1 MKHAIISLGVILIL
15 LTAGCGDGDDASS
28 TGDVNTA
35 GTPVEVVTVT
45 TTDIVSSI
53 DATGVVEARY
63 DADVSAEAA
72 GRVVEIVHDVGSQV
86 SVGEPVIQL
95 DDDRARFNLQQAEA
109 QFSIARV
116 ARDKAEKDIK
126 RMRELYVAED
136 VDVSESEMEQAEL
149 MAEQARG
156 EFELADAALKLS
168 QKALDDTGIRAPFD
182 GAVTATYVNVGEMV
196 VQGQIAYTIVQVD
209 TIEIE
214 VGISGTDI
222 AGVRKHLPVEIRTAA
237 IPDRLFR
244 GEVASVALKA
254 NEVTRTYAV
263 KILSE
268 NMDNDLRPGM
278 LADVSIITGL
288 FEDVIA
294 IPIDAVIQRN
304 GRQTIFVEQGGV
316 AMEREITVASI
327 HGVQMVISNGISA
340 GERLIVSGQQS
351 LQDGRK
357 VIVTD

>member
-1 MKHAIISLGVILIL
+1 MKQAIISIGVILIL
-15 LTAGCGDGDDASS
+15 LIAGCGNSDESSAGDE
-28 TGDVNTA
+28 NTV
-35 GTPVEVVTVT
+35 GTPVEVITVT
-45 TTDIVSSI
+45 TSDIVSSI
-53 DATGVVEARY
+53 EATGVVEARY
-63 DADVSAEAA
+63 DADVSSEAVE
-72 GRVVEIVHDVGSQV
+72 RVVEIVHDVGSRV
-86 SVGEPVIQL
+86 SLGEPVIQL

-126 RMRELYVAED
+126 RMRELYAAED
-136 VDVSESEMEQAEL
+136 VDVSDSEMEQAEL

-168 QKALDDTGIRAPFD
+168 RKALDDTGIRAPFD
-182 GAVTATYVNVGEMV
+182 GVVTATYVNVGEMV

-222 AGVRKHLPVEIRTAA
+222 ARVRAQLPVEIRTTA

-254 NEVTRTYAV
+254 SEMTRTYAV

-268 NMDNDLRPGM
+268 NMDNGLRPGM

-288 FEDVIA
+288 YEDVIA
-294 IPIDAVIQRN
+294 IPMDAVIQRN
-304 GRQTIFVEQGGV
+304 GRQTVFVEQSGIAV
-316 AMEREITVASI
+316 EREITVTSI
-327 HGVQMVISNGISA
+327 HGEQMVISSGISA

-351 LQDGRK
+351 LQDGRE